1 LNSELNEKQI
11 KELLGRYVDGT
22 ASETE
27 RKQIEAWY
35 QSFDEHDTTA
45 AVFSSPDEEQQ
56 EYDSVLSKIHDQ
68 ILPLQ
73 KNISP
78 FSKPRLITRV
88 RVAAIAA
95 FFLIVAGATHFYFR
109 ASQAVPEIAKL
120 NLAVAEAGK
129 MKLIELADGSKI
141 WLNSSSKLSY
151 PDRFSANLREV
162 TLLEG
167 EAFFEIAHENKLPF
181 IVHSKGVNTQVLG
194 TSFNINAYKY
204 SKDIEVTVNTGKVAV
219 SVGNDLIDYLTP
231 NEQIKYQL
239 LTGKILKESVKN
251 SRAPWMNGDIVLDQ
265 VDFESLKAILFDNY
279 KYVLKNKGKHITG
292 LHFSATLKKSDEI
305 KNVMKLLSSINRT
318 KYRLSQNPNE
328 ITMY

>member
-1 LNSELNEKQI
+1 MNSELNEKQI

-35 QSFDEHDTTA
+35 QSFDDDA
-45 AVFSSPDEEQQ
+45 AAPVFSSPDEEQQ
-56 EYDSVLSKIHDQ
+56 EYDSVLSKIHGQ
-68 ILPLQ
+68 ILPSQINTNL
-73 KNISP
+73 
-78 FSKPRLITRV
+78 FSRPRSIARLM
-88 RVAAIAA
+88 VAAIVG
-95 FFLIVAGATHFYFR
+95 FFLIAAGSFHFYFR
-109 ASQAVPEIAKL
+109 NLKAVPEIAKI

-167 EAFFEIAHENKLPF
+167 EAFFEIAHENKRPF

-204 SKDIEVTVNTGKVAV
+204 SNNIEVTVNTGKVAV

-231 NEQIKYQL
+231 KEQIKYQL
-239 LTGKILKESVKN
+239 LTGKILKESVKD

-265 VDFESLKAILFDNY
+265 VNFESLKAILFDNY
-279 KYVLKNKGKHITG
+279 KYVLKNKGKNITR

-305 KNVMKLLSSINRT
+305 HNVMKLLSSINRT
-318 KYRLSQNPNE
+318 KYSLAQNQNE